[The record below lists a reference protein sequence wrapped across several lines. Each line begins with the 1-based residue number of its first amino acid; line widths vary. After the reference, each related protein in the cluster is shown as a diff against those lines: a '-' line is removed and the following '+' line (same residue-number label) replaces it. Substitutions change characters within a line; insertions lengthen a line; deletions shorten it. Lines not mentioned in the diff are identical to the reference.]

1 MAIPQGA
8 VKLWGVYSSL
18 SPDMF
23 LFLAIK
29 KPVGKTKEELAL
41 EKKRELEKRLQDVSG
56 QLNSTKKPPK
66 KGEYLILQATASSLY
81 SALSIAFFLTNG
93 HQLYMFSTFNVQ
105 LCSVFLAS
113 EKTESSSAQQVAV
126 SRLSASSSSS
136 DSSSSSSSSS
146 SSDTS
151 DSDSG

>member
-1 MAIPQGA
+1 M
-8 VKLWGVYSSL
+8 KLYAYGSL
-18 SPDMF
+18 RLEMF
-23 LFLAIK
+23 DFLAIK

-66 KGEYLILQATASSLY
+66 KGEYPVSYYKLTTSPSLDSFLDKWRSDLY
-81 SALSIAFFLTNG
+81 S
-93 HQLYMFSTFNVQ
+93 FNLQ
-105 LCSVFLAS
+105 PCSAAS